1 MRGMRPKM
9 ESCNFTRTSFKSALF
24 NALGIFAFWY
34 REMGSGFGLSMSL
47 PLPCYAREDNRGHR
61 YAHLSPSPLLT
72 LPVSVVSG
80 GPYKT
85 RTEKELRSKETN
97 LSNDVKLPSKFSRLF
112 PPRLVLSNRGP
123 SMGPSFLRPPTSY
136 STRLRCRNGQK

>member
-47 PLPCYAREDNRGHR
+47 PLPCYEAMRERTIEDT
-61 YAHLSPSPLLT
+61 AMLT
-72 LPVSVVSG
+72 SRQAL
-80 GPYKT
+80 
-85 RTEKELRSKETN
+85 
-97 LSNDVKLPSKFSRLF
+97 FSLF
-112 PPRLVLSNRGP
+112 PS
-123 SMGPSFLRPPTSY
+123 
-136 STRLRCRNGQK
+136 QW